1 MRRDTD
7 CKGCSWNFGDGF
19 PCVYCDEH
27 SLYIEFPYHP
37 SENTAIQKEVI
48 RIMSAAI
55 YYAIGCALG
64 LSIDELKE
72 RLPDAKLQQ
81 EDNPT
86 DDI

>member
-19 PCVYCDEH
+19 PCVYCDDH
-27 SLYIEFPYHP
+27 SLYIQFPYHP
-37 SENTAIQKEVI
+37 SEDTAIHKMVI

-64 LSIDELKE
+64 LSINELKE
-72 RLPDAKLQQ
+72 
-81 EDNPT
+81 
-86 DDI
+86 